1 MLDLAGGVVN
11 DGHTPKQTLLRRSGW
26 YDEDGKE
33 IMVGLFD
40 DSPYP
45 EIRAGYESAETSPVY
60 KVANNFHS
68 SSRQGTRIDCGESKE
83 TLKRGVHVSN
93 RLYEQDS

>member
-1 MLDLAGGVVN
+1 MGQTMLDLAGGVVN
-11 DGHTPKQTLLRRSGW
+11 DGYTPKQTLLRRSGW
-26 YDEDGKE
+26 YDDDRKE

-60 KVANNFHS
+60 KVANNF
-68 SSRQGTRIDCGESKE
+68 
-83 TLKRGVHVSN
+83 TLALVKVHG
-93 RLYEQDS
+93 